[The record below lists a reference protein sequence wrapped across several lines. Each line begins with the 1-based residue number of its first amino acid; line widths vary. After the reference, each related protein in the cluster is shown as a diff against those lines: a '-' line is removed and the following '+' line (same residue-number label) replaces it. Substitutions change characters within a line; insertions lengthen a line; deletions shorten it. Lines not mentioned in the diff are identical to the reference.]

1 MRALLQRVTQASV
14 KIHGV
19 ETGRIDRGV
28 VVFLGVSSRDAESA
42 AVYLAE
48 RIAHLRIFQDDEGKT
63 NLSLVEVRGSVL
75 AISQFTLYADCT
87 RGRRPGFSYAGRPE
101 IAEPLYHR
109 FMEGLRSFG
118 VMVAEGQ
125 FGADMLVE
133 IHNDGPF
140 TILLDSDEKR
150 RED

>member
-1 MRALLQRVTQASV
+1 MRALLQRVTRASV
-14 KIHGV
+14 RIHGV
-19 ETGRIDRGV
+19 ETGRIERGLV
-28 VVFLGVSSRDAESA
+28 VLLGVSSQDAESDA
-42 AVYLAE
+42 AYLAE
-48 RIAHLRIFQDDEGKT
+48 RIAHLRIFQDDDGKT
-63 NLSLVEVRGSVL
+63 NLSLLEVRGSVL

-109 FMEGLRSFG
+109 FMELLRSFG

-140 TILLDSDEKR
+140 TIMLDSDEKR